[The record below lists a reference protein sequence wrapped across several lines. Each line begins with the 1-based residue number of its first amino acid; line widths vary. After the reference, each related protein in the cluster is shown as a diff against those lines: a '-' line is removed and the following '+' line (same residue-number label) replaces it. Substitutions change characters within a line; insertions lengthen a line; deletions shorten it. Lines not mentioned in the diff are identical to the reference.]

1 MNTIAT
7 GEMITPY
14 RPNHNPTRDE
24 RAATEQHRL
33 ECLARWKQS
42 RKQELINEA
51 HAEAESIREW
61 NAYAARN
68 RQADG
73 LGHLNNIPDFPHP
86 LGKLKHKPR
95 AFAYHAVDFQVGAQ
109 DVVVRSTHKNTSIK
123 HHAAGHSHKRGTIKK
138 LSRKSTDRMKLHIRN
153 TDPGHIKAF
162 LTLTYPREFPA
173 DGRKIKRDLDVMLK
187 FLKRQGVHA
196 GIWFLEF
203 QSRGAPHFHAFL
215 GAYPVGGV
223 NAVARAW
230 HRIVGTQ
237 DEKHYLWHLGKLSG
251 RPCLEYLRVPHAA
264 SAYATK
270 YATKQ
275 EQKQVPAE
283 FSAVG
288 RFWGCWGDARPV
300 WRYICGR
307 GRYSRETAGL
317 AILRH
322 RAQFSN
328 AAQLDQWAR
337 RAYFSCVMW
346 GAATSLDDLL
356 SSVAWCPF

>member
-1 MNTIAT
+1 
-7 GEMITPY
+7 
-14 RPNHNPTRDE
+14 
-24 RAATEQHRL
+24 
-33 ECLARWKQS
+33 
-42 RKQELINEA
+42 
-51 HAEAESIREW
+51 
-61 NAYAARN
+61 
-68 RQADG
+68 
-73 LGHLNNIPDFPHP
+73 
-86 LGKLKHKPR
+86 
-95 AFAYHAVDFQVGAQ
+95 
-109 DVVVRSTHKNTSIK
+109 
-123 HHAAGHSHKRGTIKK
+123 
-138 LSRKSTDRMKLHIRN
+138 
-153 TDPGHIKAF
+153 
-162 LTLTYPREFPA
+162 
-173 DGRKIKRDLDVMLK
+173 MLK

-237 DEKHYLWHLGKLSG
+237 DENTICGIWVN
-251 RPCLEYLRVPHAA
+251 CQVVRVSNICAFPTQPALTPLNTLLNR
-264 SAYATK
+264 S
-270 YATKQ
+270 
-275 EQKQVPAE
+275 KQVPAE

-328 AAQLDQWAR
+328 TEQLDQWAR
-337 RAYFSCVMW
+337 RAYFSCTMW